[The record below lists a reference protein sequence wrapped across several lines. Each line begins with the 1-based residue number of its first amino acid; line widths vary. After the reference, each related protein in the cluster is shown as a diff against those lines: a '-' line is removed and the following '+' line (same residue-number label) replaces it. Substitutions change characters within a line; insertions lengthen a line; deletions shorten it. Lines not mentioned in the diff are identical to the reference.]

1 MEITRTSRMSGI
13 TRTMDLPI
21 THDQL
26 LDYSRGAL
34 IQDAFYNL
42 TPAQRE
48 FFMTG
53 ITEEEWDEMSKALD
67 EMNKTTGDEQRG
79 HEGC

>member
-1 MEITRTSRMSGI
+1 MQVTRKSRVSGI

-21 THDQL
+21 TEEQL

-34 IQDAFYNL
+34 AQDAFYNL

-53 ITEEEWDEMSKALD
+53 ITEEEWDGLFKHLEEDDGK
-67 EMNKTTGDEQRG
+67 RG
-79 HEGC
+79 HQGC